1 MLPFYKRTRTLS
13 EKTSS
18 TILSMDGL
26 LEEKADTAEGDTTKS
41 VVNDEV
47 ANENEVEDNADVPEN
62 TRKLKIKRKFSRS
75 AFTKLNNKL
84 LAAIE
89 ADEDETLI
97 KGYMV
102 NLQQKF
108 EDLKAIECQIQDAV
122 EITELEEELNGFQS
136 YEEKFEASVLM
147 VTEIEERSET
157 ASNNDAEKEKQQ
169 HIKFPTIKLE
179 KFSGRKNTMEFA
191 EWFELFNASS
201 QHLKEQDRTILLKS
215 LLLPPASSVLAGIR
229 ITGASYELIIQKLF
243 KSYGSD
249 KILINRYLKRLLLFQ
264 PPPSRPNQEIPAR
277 NLRRCYDEL
286 NNIIRNLLYVD
297 SKILTSERLLVELL
311 LLKTPQSL
319 QLDIELSEKSK
330 DTIEKFFSLLD
341 EHIVA
346 RESASLNTLTHN
358 TRDERDDRL
367 RNHRS
372 SLIIKRGKGP
382 PIKCIFCG
390 DPHLSRNCEKPKV
403 PPQERFA
410 LIWKMRLCSYCILPK
425 HMRRECKKQ
434 GLLTCRTCG
443 SNKHITALHNV
454 IPNKAFQNNKGKE
467 GITTQGQ
474 ASTSHKA

>member
-41 VVNDEV
+41 VANDEV

-97 KGYMV
+97 KGYMM

-319 QLDIELSEKSK
+319 QLDIELSDKSK
-330 DTIEKFFSLLD
+330 DTIENFFPS
-341 EHIVA
+341 
-346 RESASLNTLTHN
+346 
-358 TRDERDDRL
+358 
-367 RNHRS
+367 
-372 SLIIKRGKGP
+372 
-382 PIKCIFCG
+382 
-390 DPHLSRNCEKPKV
+390 
-403 PPQERFA
+403 
-410 LIWKMRLCSYCILPK
+410 
-425 HMRRECKKQ
+425 
-434 GLLTCRTCG
+434 
-443 SNKHITALHNV
+443 
-454 IPNKAFQNNKGKE
+454 
-467 GITTQGQ
+467 
-474 ASTSHKA
+474 

>member
-1 MLPFYKRTRTLS
+1 
-13 EKTSS
+13 
-18 TILSMDGL
+18 
-26 LEEKADTAEGDTTKS
+26 
-41 VVNDEV
+41 
-47 ANENEVEDNADVPEN
+47 
-62 TRKLKIKRKFSRS
+62 
-75 AFTKLNNKL
+75 
-84 LAAIE
+84 
-89 ADEDETLI
+89 
-97 KGYMV
+97 MV

-157 ASNNDAEKEKQQ
+157 TSNNDAEKEKQQ
-169 HIKFPTIKLE
+169 HIKFPMIKLE

-319 QLDIELSEKSK
+319 QLDIELSDKSK
-330 DTIEKFFSLLD
+330 DTIENFFPS
-341 EHIVA
+341 
-346 RESASLNTLTHN
+346 
-358 TRDERDDRL
+358 
-367 RNHRS
+367 
-372 SLIIKRGKGP
+372 
-382 PIKCIFCG
+382 
-390 DPHLSRNCEKPKV
+390 
-403 PPQERFA
+403 
-410 LIWKMRLCSYCILPK
+410 
-425 HMRRECKKQ
+425 
-434 GLLTCRTCG
+434 
-443 SNKHITALHNV
+443 
-454 IPNKAFQNNKGKE
+454 
-467 GITTQGQ
+467 
-474 ASTSHKA
+474 